1 MIIWGVMNM
10 NKILY
15 IVMPVY
21 NEEEVIEDSI
31 SIVTDKIKKLIKMG
45 KIGKDSRLVIIDDG
59 SSDNTIDIVKGLKK
73 KNKYLVIIKLAHNK
87 GHQIAMYCGYMESI
101 QYADMVIS
109 MDADLQDDINV
120 IDLMID
126 EYYHGNDIVYGVRN
140 NRDTDTWFK
149 RNSAIIFY
157 KFMKLLGIEI
167 IINHADYRLMSKRS
181 LESLSKYGE
190 SNLFL
195 RGIIPSMGYPSSR
208 VYYKRLERTAG
219 KSKYNLRKMMGLA
232 VDGITSFSVKP
243 IRLIISIGFILSL
256 ISFIYLMYVVIG
268 QLSGADYVKGW
279 TTIVA
284 LISFFGSFQILCIG
298 IIGEYVSKIYMETK
312 NRPKYIIEEEIR

>member
-1 MIIWGVMNM
+1 M

-21 NEEEVIEDSI
+21 NEEEVIENSI
-31 SIVTDKIKKLIKMG
+31 GIVTNKIRKLIKNK
-45 KIGKDSRLVIIDDG
+45 KIGNDSKLVIIDDG
-59 SSDNTIDIVKGLKK
+59 SCDNTFNIVKEIKK
-73 KNKYLVIIKLAHNK
+73 NNKYLVIIKLAHNR
-87 GHQIAMYCGYMESI
+87 GHQFAMYCGYMECMK
-101 QYADMVIS
+101 YADMVIS

-120 IDLMID
+120 IDNIIE
-126 EYYHGNDIVYGVRN
+126 EYYNGNDIVYGVRN

-157 KFMKLLGIEI
+157 KFMKFLGIDI
-167 IINHADYRLMSKRS
+167 IVNHADYRLMSKRS
-181 LESLSKYGE
+181 LEALSKYNE

-195 RGIIPSMGYPSSR
+195 RGIIPSIGFKSSK
-208 VYYKRLERTAG
+208 VYYKRLERSAG
-219 KSKYNLRKMMGLA
+219 KSKYNLRKMIGLA
-232 VDGITSFSVKP
+232 IDGITSFSVKP
-243 IRLIISIGFILSL
+243 IRLIIGIGFILSI
-256 ISFIYLMYVVIG
+256 ISFIYLIYVVIG
-268 QLSGADYVKGW
+268 QLSGADYVRGW

-298 IIGEYVSKIYMETK
+298 IIGEYISKIYIETK